1 MSDSSPGSPDSST
14 GSPGSSSS
22 SAGSSSGS
30 PATSN
35 KRVSALADA
44 LCASCID
51 EAELAG
57 QRDEGLRRIQIEDDT
72 TVDECTRLLRTD
84 GRFDLLATCFQQAL
98 CDDPFHQTES
108 FERGVST
115 LTTVRMEGY
124 DPKRVFEAMVE
135 MPWSRWW
142 RHGRVVKWRRTE
154 QGADFYLWPLWLKV
168 PIRVRISIDAVE
180 KHEEAAGG
188 LVRQKLVMPARFM
201 GCFEGPAR
209 FEIVTLP
216 DGCVLRAAW
225 EGVFPK
231 GWVRILSYERMARN
245 HLAAER
251 GEMPGAEGGGYLGL
265 RRFLDGD

>member
-1 MSDSSPGSPDSST
+1 MSE
-14 GSPGSSSS
+14 
-22 SAGSSSGS
+22 SSGS
-30 PATSN
+30 SEASGSSAASTPSASLAN
-35 KRVSALADA
+35 SPEDKRAGALADT
-44 LCASCID
+44 LCESCID
-51 EAELAG
+51 EAGLARH
-57 QRDEGLRRIQIEDDT
+57 RDGGLRRIQGEDDT
-72 TVDECTRLLRTD
+72 TVDECTGLLRAD
-84 GRFDLLATCFQQAL
+84 GRFDLLATCFQHAL
-98 CDDPFHQTES
+98 CDDPFHQTEN

-265 RRFLDGD
+265 RQFLDGD

>member
-1 MSDSSPGSPDSST
+1 MSR
-14 GSPGSSSS
+14 
-22 SAGSSSGS
+22 SASSGS
-30 PATSN
+30 PADLPDRAGS
-35 KRVSALADA
+35 LAGE
-44 LCASCID
+44 LCESCID
-51 EAELAG
+51 EASLEG
-57 QRDEGLRRIQIEDDT
+57 WRDEGLRRIHGEDT
-72 TVDECTRLLRTD
+72 AIVEECTRRLRMD

-98 CDDPFHQTES
+98 CDDPFYQTKS
-108 FERGVST
+108 FEPGVST
-115 LTTVRMEGY
+115 QTIVRMEGY
-124 DPKRVFEAMVE
+124 DPQRVFEAMVE

-180 KHEEAAGG
+180 QHEEQAGG
-188 LVRQKLVMPARFM
+188 LVREKLVMPARFM

-209 FEIVTLP
+209 FDIVTLP

-265 RRFLDGD
+265 RQFLDGD